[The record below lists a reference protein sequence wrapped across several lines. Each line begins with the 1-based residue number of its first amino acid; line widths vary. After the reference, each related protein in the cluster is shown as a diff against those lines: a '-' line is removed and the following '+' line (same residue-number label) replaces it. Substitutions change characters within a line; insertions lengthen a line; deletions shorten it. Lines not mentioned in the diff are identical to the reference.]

1 MGWSRTACG
10 SACARSAYGSR
21 LAPAAQT
28 SSGSSSPTH
37 CASARLAWF
46 SASAGPCSRAL
57 WWRRIWCASAR
68 WTRPPSSAPRRSWS
82 PPRRW
87 LRICRRGAPRT
98 RIPSRS
104 FARNEAPMRRRAL
117 DEFLPLKPVGLELL
131 LALAGEDRHG
141 YGLVQRISEHTNGL
155 IVLDPGNLY
164 RVIKR
169 LLGDGLIDEN
179 PARAA
184 EGDER
189 RRYY

>member
-1 MGWSRTACG
+1 
-10 SACARSAYGSR
+10 
-21 LAPAAQT
+21 
-28 SSGSSSPTH
+28 
-37 CASARLAWF
+37 
-46 SASAGPCSRAL
+46 
-57 WWRRIWCASAR
+57 
-68 WTRPPSSAPRRSWS
+68 
-82 PPRRW
+82 
-87 LRICRRGAPRT
+87 
-98 RIPSRS
+98 
-104 FARNEAPMRRRAL
+104 MRRRAL
-117 DEFLPLKPVGLELL
+117 DEFLPLKPVDLELL

-189 RRYY
+189 RRYYRITALGGRVLAAELERLRALIAAPGTKAAAQRFTS